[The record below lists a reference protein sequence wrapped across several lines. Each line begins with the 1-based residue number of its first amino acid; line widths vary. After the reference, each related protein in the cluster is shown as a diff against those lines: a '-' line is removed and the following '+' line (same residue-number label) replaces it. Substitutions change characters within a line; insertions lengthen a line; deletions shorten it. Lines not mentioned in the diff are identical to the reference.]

1 MQDDLFNVT
10 DEEEQIAEQQ
20 THDEMRLAAAGLQRP
35 IRDLPILGPAVACAR
50 NVTIRQAIEAMHQQR
65 TGYILVVEQDRLLG
79 IFTERDV
86 LTKVSGQDVHIDRVQ
101 VGEYMTPDPQC
112 LGLDDELVYA
122 LNQMSVGG
130 YRHIPLLDDE
140 GRPVGVVAM
149 QHTVDYLVSLFPR
162 EVLNLP
168 PAPPLGIPQAREGA

>member
-20 THDEMRLAAAGLQRP
+20 THDEMRLAAAGLQRS

-65 TGYILVVEQDRLLG
+65 TGYVLVVEQDRLLG

-86 LTKVSGQDVHIDRVQ
+86 LTKVSGQDVPIDRVQ

-149 QHTVDYLVSLFPR
+149 QHIVDYLVSLFPR

>member
-1 MQDDLFNVT
+1 MQDDIFNIT
-10 DEEEQIAEQQ
+10 DEEEQIAAQQ
-20 THDEMRLAAAGLQRP
+20 AHDEMRLAAAGLQHP
-35 IRDLPILGPAVACAR
+35 IRDLPTLGSPIACAR
-50 NVTIRQAIEAMHQQR
+50 NATIRQAIEAMHLQR
-65 TGYILVVEQDRLLG
+65 TGCVLVVEQERLLG

-86 LTKVSGQDVHIDRVQ
+86 LTKVSGQDVNIDRVQ
-101 VGEYMTPDPQC
+101 VGEYMTPDPAC

-140 GRPVGVVAM
+140 GRPVGIVAM
-149 QHTVDYLVSLFPR
+149 QHIVDYLVSLFPR

-168 PAPPLGIPQAREGA
+168 PAPPLGIPQVREGA

>member
-1 MQDDLFNVT
+1 M
-10 DEEEQIAEQQ
+10 
-20 THDEMRLAAAGLQRP
+20 HD
-35 IRDLPILGPAVACAR
+35 
-50 NVTIRQAIEAMHQQR
+50 
-65 TGYILVVEQDRLLG
+65 
-79 IFTERDV
+79 
-86 LTKVSGQDVHIDRVQ
+86 
-101 VGEYMTPDPQC
+101 PDPEC

-149 QHTVDYLVSLFPR
+149 QHIVDYLVSLFPR